1 MSQYIIG
8 RLGLLIVS
16 LFGLSILVF
25 VLLRAVP
32 GDAALFIAGADVSDN
47 TRVEEI
53 RSELGLNDPMV
64 VQYVRWLGD
73 VLRGDMGRSLFTQET
88 VIHALRIRM
97 PVSFELGLLALGL
110 AVLLAAPVGIF
121 SAIKQDRWED
131 QSLRLLSIIGLAIP
145 NFWLGTMAIV
155 FGARWFDWIP
165 PVGYSSF
172 LEDPWRN
179 VQQFAIPAVILGTA
193 LAASLTRL
201 LRSSMLEV
209 LREDY
214 VRTARAKGL
223 SDFVVIRRHMLKNAL
238 IPVVTLFGIQVGTI
252 IGGTVIIE
260 NIFNL
265 PGMGRLV
272 IDAINRRDY
281 PVVQGV
287 VLAFGAFILFV
298 NLITDLSY
306 VWLDPRISFR
316 S

>member
-1 MSQYIIG
+1 MTQYIIS
-8 RLGLLIVS
+8 RLGLLGVS

-32 GDAALFIAGADVSDN
+32 GDAALFIAGEDVSDS
-47 TRVEEI
+47 TRAEEI
-53 RSELGLNDPMV
+53 RTELGLNDPLA
-64 VQYVRWLGD
+64 VQYLRWAGD
-73 VLRGDMGRSLFTQET
+73 VLRGNLGRSLFTQEAVT
-88 VIHALRIRM
+88 HALRVRM
-97 PVSFELGLLALGL
+97 PVSLELGLLALGL
-110 AVLLAAPVGIF
+110 AVSLAAPVGIL
-121 SAIKQDRWED
+121 SAIRQDRWED
-131 QSLRLLSIIGLAIP
+131 QSLRLLSIIGLAVP
-145 NFWLGTMAIV
+145 NFWLGTMAVV

-165 PVGYSSF
+165 PVGYSPF
-172 LEDPWRN
+172 FQDPWRN
-179 VQQFAIPAVILGTA
+179 VQQFAVPAVILGVA

-223 SDFVVIRRHMLKNAL
+223 SNFVVIRRHMLKNAM

-272 IDAINRRDY
+272 IDAISRRDY

-287 VLAFGAFILFV
+287 VLAFGAFILLV

-316 S
+316 

>member
-1 MSQYIIG
+1 MTRYIIS
-8 RLGLLIVS
+8 RLGLLGVS

-25 VLLRAVP
+25 ALLRAVP
-32 GDAALFIAGADVSDN
+32 GDAALFLAGADVSDPG
-47 TRVEEI
+47 RAAEI
-53 RSELGLNDPMV
+53 RSELGLDDPIV

-73 VLRGDMGRSLFTQET
+73 VLRGDLGRSLFTQET
-88 VIHALRIRM
+88 VTHALRVRM

-110 AVLLAAPVGIF
+110 AVVLAAPVGII
-121 SAIKQDRWED
+121 SAIRQDSWED

-145 NFWLGTMAIV
+145 NFWLGTMAVV

-165 PVGYSSF
+165 PVGYSGF
-172 LEDPWRN
+172 VEDPWRN
-179 VQQFAIPAVILGTA
+179 VQQFAIPAVILGVA
-193 LAASLTRL
+193 LAASLTRM

-223 SDFVVIRRHMLKNAL
+223 SNYAVIRRHMLKNAL

-272 IDAINRRDY
+272 IDAISRRDY

-287 VLAFGAFILFV
+287 VLAFGTFILLV
-298 NLITDLSY
+298 NLLTDLTY
-306 VWLDPRISFR
+306 AWLDPRISFR
-316 S
+316 

>member
-8 RLGLLIVS
+8 RLGLLTVS

-88 VIHALRIRM
+88 VTHALRIRM

-287 VLAFGAFILFV
+287 VLAFGAFILLV